1 MGCCSLS
8 ARRAGSA
15 GTGQDEVELL
25 RTGRTRTWS
34 NSEGQSEASLH
45 PKDPAIPA
53 GTGDTEVLWGRTR
66 EELATL
72 LITQPISGWEGMDIH
87 SLGEIIWSSLVFL
100 RSYCMEEMCECYIVL
115 SSFHLLILSVD
126 RTKKAF
132 VYEGLLP
139 LAGMRLREI
148 ASAISHTFEISGS
161 MIESRLICCQNSADF
176 DMWVQHLQHQIKM
189 ANAHC
194 PVSPN
199 NNISFLVPCD
209 EQWKKREL
217 MRHLLC
223 NTILK
228 WEGKP
233 IQHLGRIQYL
243 TTVQVASG
251 CMGDSEERLL
261 ILFPEDLL
269 FLSVDKDRTA
279 ITYKGKLPRT
289 GIQAKEK
296 SAMLGRLQF
305 EITGSL
311 TEPIV
316 ITCSTA
322 EDYEKC
328 LFYLQKPEKILDPL
342 TLQPPP
348 ITPKKSRQHQ
358 QDISTQ

>member
-1 MGCCSLS
+1 M
-8 ARRAGSA
+8 
-15 GTGQDEVELL
+15 
-25 RTGRTRTWS
+25 
-34 NSEGQSEASLH
+34 N
-45 PKDPAIPA
+45 
-53 GTGDTEVLWGRTR
+53 
-66 EELATL
+66 
-72 LITQPISGWEGMDIH
+72 IH

-100 RSYCMEEMCECYIVL
+100 RSYCMEDMCECYVVL
-115 SSFHLLILSVD
+115 SSSHLLILSVD

-139 LAGMRLREI
+139 LVGMRLRKI
-148 ASAISHTFEISGS
+148 ASGISHTFEISGS

-176 DMWVQHLQHQIKM
+176 NMWVQHLQHQIKM
-189 ANAHC
+189 ANAHR

-217 MRHLLC
+217 TRHLLC

-243 TTVQVASG
+243 TMVQVASG

-279 ITYKGKLPRT
+279 ITYKGKLPLN

-305 EITGSL
+305 EITGRL
-311 TEPIV
+311 TEPIL

-328 LFYLQKPEKILDPL
+328 LFYLQKPEKILDCL
-342 TLQPPP
+342 TFQPPP
-348 ITPKKSRQHQ
+348 IIPKKSRQHR
-358 QDISTQ
+358 

>member
-8 ARRAGSA
+8 ARKAGSA

-25 RTGRTRTWS
+25 KTDRTRMWS

-45 PKDPAIPA
+45 SKDLAILA
-53 GTGDTEVLWGRTR
+53 ETGDTEALWGRTQ
-66 EELATL
+66 EELADVV
-72 LITQPISGWEGMDIH
+72 ITQPISGWEGMSIH

-100 RSYCMEEMCECYIVL
+100 RSYCTEDMCECYLVL

-126 RTKKAF
+126 RTKKAL

-148 ASAISHTFEISGS
+148 VSAISHTFEISGS

-176 DMWVQHLQHQIKM
+176 NAWVQHLQRQIKV

-194 PVSPN
+194 PMSPN

-209 EQWKKREL
+209 EQWKKKEL

-243 TTVQVASG
+243 TMVQVASG

-279 ITYKGKLPRT
+279 VTYKGKLPLA

-311 TEPIV
+311 TEPIL

-328 LFYLQKPEKILDPL
+328 LFYLQKPEKILDTL

-348 ITPKKSRQHQ
+348 IVPQKSWKCQ
-358 QDISTQ
+358 